1 METLSATSYLL
12 MNIFKESI
20 CSLILYSKYFLS
32 PGISPEDFSLRKSLS
47 IGGFIYSVQI
57 FTLTIKKK
65 QTKTLFQALFLSSLS
80 E

>member
-1 METLSATSYLL
+1 MASSIKLPWLA
-12 MNIFKESI
+12 MGPNIWV
-20 CSLILYSKYFLS
+20 CYSKYFLF

-65 QTKTLFQALFLSSLS
+65 KNLKTLFQALFFPSLS

>member
-1 METLSATSYLL
+1 MASIIKLPWLA
-12 MNIFKESI
+12 MGPNIWV
-20 CSLILYSKYFLS
+20 CYSKYFLS

-80 E
+80 EWLAF